1 MSRILPKALLLV
13 CLLAVCTAAPAAAQ
27 PARDGDQPVHLSA
40 DNAEL
45 NNTTGVSVYTGNV
58 VLTQGS
64 MTIRGDKMTV
74 HTDAQHQ
81 LQKAVVIGQPATYE
95 QLPEGKTEKVHAQA
109 PRMEYYAGGPERV
122 VLLDGAKLWQGKNT
136 FTGEH
141 IVYQVAADKV
151 NAQSGD
157 NQRIH
162 ITLYPKKEDEKK
174 ENGKK

>member
-1 MSRILPKALLLV
+1 MSRILPKALLLT
-13 CLLAVCTAAPAAAQ
+13 CLLAICTAAPGAEQ
-27 PARDGDQPVHLSA
+27 PPRDQDQPVQLSA
-40 DNAEL
+40 DKAEL
-45 NNTTGVSVYTGNV
+45 NNTTGVSVYTGSV

-81 LQKAVVIGQPATYE
+81 LEKAVVVGQPATYE
-95 QLPEGKTEKVHAQA
+95 QLPEGETEKVHAEA
-109 PRMEYYAGGPERV
+109 PRMEYYAASPERI
-122 VLLDGAKLWQGKNT
+122 VLMNGAKLWQGKNT

-141 IVYQVAADKV
+141 IVYEVAADKV

-162 ITLYPKKEDEKK
+162 ITLFPKKEGEKK
-174 ENGKK
+174 ETDKK